1 MAPDRVPAAW
11 SELLAVGCVADDVSA
26 FGIARYAG
34 VDLATADAA
43 LAEAVEAGVLTADG
57 GVDEKFAAR
66 AVADL
71 PVERAAEVHAVVA
84 RHLLAA
90 GPERVVDAVRHARA
104 AGSVLDLEELVA
116 MADQGGRMSLALGDY
131 ASANELLTLAVELD
145 VSENFGARGARL
157 CDLADAVDGLG
168 GDARC
173 KDLLSEAARLG
184 AVAHDSALVARAAIR
199 YSDPLDWNDGD
210 TRAAGLLHQAEQLD
224 LDEETRTAIL
234 AARARIE
241 MRIPVANEDSQQLA
255 WLTRPN
261 VAQPLADEALAKSE
275 SMEPHTRLLALASW
289 RTTHRAPEFLDHRR
303 EVTAEA
309 LDLAQRLRR
318 PADQVGMAVYQAV
331 DAIESGDR
339 PLFDEALA
347 VARWVSERDGNPRL
361 RWRAHSLAAGGAL
374 IDGDAEAAEELVRRA
389 TEIAQP
395 HDVQGWFACEML
407 FAGQAVINRDDPEEI
422 VRVLPIE
429 NVPAMA
435 SPLGLAAFAYAA
447 ARIGNFPAAEA
458 RVREALALAEE
469 ESSYLLLVSRLAA
482 AVVLLDVPD
491 LHTDVVDRL
500 TPWADSV
507 AVDTNVWWCD
517 GPVSLR
523 LAELH
528 HARGRDDL
536 AQTYL
541 SKAEPVAAAVKDVR
555 AMRRSAEL
563 RAALSDVDSAPSDEF
578 ELTSREVDVLRL
590 MASGLTNPQIADRLA
605 YSLSTIRAD
614 SVQIYR
620 KLGVRGRSEAVSV
633 AHQRRLIPF
642 D

>member
-1 MAPDRVPAAW
+1 MAPKPTTNDWR
-11 SELLAVGCVADDVSA
+11 ELVAVGCVAGDLTA
-26 FGIARYAG
+26 LGIARYAG
-34 VDLATADAA
+34 VDLATAEAA
-43 LAEAVEAGVLTADG
+43 IESAREEGAFHDDG
-57 GVDEKFAAR
+57 TVANEFAAR

-71 PVERAAEVHAVVA
+71 AVERVAEVHAVVA

-90 GPERVVDAVRHARA
+90 GPDRVVDAVRHARA
-104 AGSVLDLEELVA
+104 AGSLLDLEELVA
-116 MADQGGRMSLALGDY
+116 MSDQGGRMSLALGDY
-131 ASANELLTLAVELD
+131 AAANELLTLAVELD
-145 VSENFGARGARL
+145 VSDNFTVRGDRL

-168 GDARC
+168 DDDRC

-184 AVAHDSALVARAAIR
+184 AVAHDGALVARAAIR
-199 YSDPLDWNDGD
+199 YADPLDWNDGD

-234 AARARIE
+234 AARSRIE
-241 MRIPVANEDSQQLA
+241 MRIPMASEDTQQIA
-255 WLTRPN
+255 WITRPS

-275 SMEPHTRLLALASW
+275 SMSGPVRLLALASW

-309 LDLAQRLRR
+309 LNLAQRLRR

-361 RWRAHSLAAGGAL
+361 RWRAHTLAAGAAL
-374 IDGDAEAAEELVRRA
+374 IDGDVDAAAALVGRA

-407 FAGQAVINRDDPEEI
+407 FAGQAVLDRDDPDEI
-422 VRVLPIE
+422 ALVLPVE
-429 NVPAMA
+429 DVPAMA
-435 SPLGLAAFAYAA
+435 SPLGLAAYAYAA
-447 ARIGNFPAAEA
+447 ARIGNVAAAEA
-458 RVREALALAEE
+458 RAREALALAEV
-469 ESSYLLLVSRLAA
+469 ESSYLLLMSRLAA
-482 AVVLLDVPD
+482 AVVLLDAPD
-491 LHTDVVDRL
+491 LSAEMVDRL
-500 TPWADSV
+500 TPWAGSV

-528 HARGRDDL
+528 HSRGRDDL
-536 AQTYL
+536 ALPLL

-555 AMRRSAEL
+555 ALRRAVDL
-563 RAALSDVDSAPSDEF
+563 RASLQQTDDLDDEF
-578 ELTSREVDVLRL
+578 ELTTRELDVLRL
-590 MASGLTNPQIADRLA
+590 MANGLTNPQIADRLA

-633 AHQRRLIPF
+633 ALQRRLIPF

>member
-1 MAPDRVPAAW
+1 MAPKPTTNDWR
-11 SELLAVGCVADDVSA
+11 ELVAVGCVAGDLTA
-26 FGIARYAG
+26 LGIARYAG
-34 VDLATADAA
+34 VDLATAEAA
-43 LAEAVEAGVLTADG
+43 IESAREEGAFHDDG
-57 GVDEKFAAR
+57 TVANEFAAR

-71 PVERAAEVHAVVA
+71 AVERVAEVHAVVA

-90 GPERVVDAVRHARA
+90 GPDRVVDAVRHARA
-104 AGSVLDLEELVA
+104 AGSLLDLEELVA
-116 MADQGGRMSLALGDY
+116 MSDQGGRMSLALGDY
-131 ASANELLTLAVELD
+131 AAANELLTLAVELD
-145 VSENFGARGARL
+145 VSDNFTVRGDRL

-168 GDARC
+168 DDDRC

-184 AVAHDSALVARAAIR
+184 AVAHDGALVARAAIR
-199 YSDPLDWNDGD
+199 YADPLDWNDGD

-234 AARARIE
+234 AARSRIE
-241 MRIPVANEDSQQLA
+241 MRIPMASEDTQQIA
-255 WLTRPN
+255 WITRPS

-275 SMEPHTRLLALASW
+275 SMSGPVRLLALASW

-309 LDLAQRLRR
+309 LNLAQRLRR

-361 RWRAHSLAAGGAL
+361 RWRAHTLAAGAAL
-374 IDGDAEAAEELVRRA
+374 IDGDVDAAAALVGRA

-407 FAGQAVINRDDPEEI
+407 FAGQAVLDRDDPDEI
-422 VRVLPIE
+422 ALVLPVE
-429 NVPAMA
+429 DVPAMA
-435 SPLGLAAFAYAA
+435 SPLGLAAYAYAA
-447 ARIGNFPAAEA
+447 ARIGNVAAAEA
-458 RVREALALAEE
+458 RAREALALAEV
-469 ESSYLLLVSRLAA
+469 ESSYLLLMSRLAA
-482 AVVLLDVPD
+482 AVVLLDAPD
-491 LHTDVVDRL
+491 LSAEMVDRL
-500 TPWADSV
+500 TPWAGSV

-528 HARGRDDL
+528 HSRGRDDL
-536 AQTYL
+536 ALPLL

-555 AMRRSAEL
+555 ALRRAVDL
-563 RAALSDVDSAPSDEF
+563 RASLQQADDLDDEF
-578 ELTSREVDVLRL
+578 ELTTRELDVLRL
-590 MASGLTNPQIADRLA
+590 MANGLTNPQIADRLA

-633 AHQRRLIPF
+633 ALQRRLIPF

>member
-1 MAPDRVPAAW
+1 
-11 SELLAVGCVADDVSA
+11 
-26 FGIARYAG
+26 
-34 VDLATADAA
+34 
-43 LAEAVEAGVLTADG
+43 
-57 GVDEKFAAR
+57 
-66 AVADL
+66 
-71 PVERAAEVHAVVA
+71 
-84 RHLLAA
+84 
-90 GPERVVDAVRHARA
+90 
-104 AGSVLDLEELVA
+104 
-116 MADQGGRMSLALGDY
+116 
-131 ASANELLTLAVELD
+131 
-145 VSENFGARGARL
+145 
-157 CDLADAVDGLG
+157 
-168 GDARC
+168 
-173 KDLLSEAARLG
+173 
-184 AVAHDSALVARAAIR
+184 VARAAIR
-199 YSDPLDWNDGD
+199 YADPLDWNDGD

-234 AARARIE
+234 AARSRIE
-241 MRIPVANEDSQQLA
+241 MRIPMASEDTQQIA
-255 WLTRPN
+255 WITRPS

-275 SMEPHTRLLALASW
+275 SMSGPVRLLALASW

-309 LDLAQRLRR
+309 LNLAQRLRR

-361 RWRAHSLAAGGAL
+361 RWRAHTLAAGAAL
-374 IDGDAEAAEELVRRA
+374 IDGDVDAAAALVGRA

-407 FAGQAVINRDDPEEI
+407 FAGQAVLDRDDPDEI
-422 VRVLPIE
+422 ALVLPVE
-429 NVPAMA
+429 DVPAMA
-435 SPLGLAAFAYAA
+435 SPLGLAAYAYAA
-447 ARIGNFPAAEA
+447 ARIGNVAAAEA
-458 RVREALALAEE
+458 RAREALALAEV
-469 ESSYLLLVSRLAA
+469 ESSYLLLMSRLAA
-482 AVVLLDVPD
+482 AVVLLDAPD
-491 LHTDVVDRL
+491 LSAEMVDRL
-500 TPWADSV
+500 TPWAGSV

-528 HARGRDDL
+528 HSRGRDDL
-536 AQTYL
+536 ALPLL

-555 AMRRSAEL
+555 ALRRAVDL
-563 RAALSDVDSAPSDEF
+563 RASLQQTDDLDDEF
-578 ELTSREVDVLRL
+578 ELTTRELDVLRL
-590 MASGLTNPQIADRLA
+590 MANGLTNPQIADRLA

-633 AHQRRLIPF
+633 ALQRRLIPF

>member
-1 MAPDRVPAAW
+1 MAPKPTTNDWR
-11 SELLAVGCVADDVSA
+11 ELVAVGCVAGDLTA
-26 FGIARYAG
+26 LGIARYAG
-34 VDLATADAA
+34 VDLATAEAA
-43 LAEAVEAGVLTADG
+43 IESAREEGAFHDDG
-57 GVDEKFAAR
+57 TVANEFAAR

-71 PVERAAEVHAVVA
+71 PVERVAEVHAVVA

-90 GPERVVDAVRHARA
+90 GPDRVVDAVRHARA
-104 AGSVLDLEELVA
+104 AGSLLDLEELVA
-116 MADQGGRMSLALGDY
+116 MSDQGGRMSLALGDY
-131 ASANELLTLAVELD
+131 AAANELLTLAVELD
-145 VSENFGARGARL
+145 VSDNFTVRGDRL

-168 GDARC
+168 DDDRC

-184 AVAHDSALVARAAIR
+184 AVAHDGALVARAAIR
-199 YSDPLDWNDGD
+199 YADPLDWNDGD

-234 AARARIE
+234 AARSRIE
-241 MRIPVANEDSQQLA
+241 MRIPMASEDTQQIA
-255 WLTRPN
+255 WITRPS

-275 SMEPHTRLLALASW
+275 SMSGPVRLLALASW

-309 LDLAQRLRR
+309 LNLAQRLRR

-361 RWRAHSLAAGGAL
+361 RWRAHTLAAGGAL
-374 IDGDAEAAEELVRRA
+374 IDGDVDAAAALVGRA

-407 FAGQAVINRDDPEEI
+407 FAGQAVLDRDDPDEI
-422 VRVLPIE
+422 ALVLPVE
-429 NVPAMA
+429 DVPAMA
-435 SPLGLAAFAYAA
+435 SPLGLAAYAYAA
-447 ARIGNFPAAEA
+447 ARIGNVAAAEA
-458 RVREALALAEE
+458 RAREALALAEV
-469 ESSYLLLVSRLAA
+469 ESSYLLLMSRLAA
-482 AVVLLDVPD
+482 AVVLLDAPD
-491 LHTDVVDRL
+491 LYAEMVDRL
-500 TPWADSV
+500 TPWAGSV

-528 HARGRDDL
+528 HSRGRDDL
-536 AQTYL
+536 ALPLL

-555 AMRRSAEL
+555 ALRRAVDL
-563 RAALSDVDSAPSDEF
+563 RASLQQTDDLDDEF
-578 ELTSREVDVLRL
+578 ELTTRELDVLRL
-590 MASGLTNPQIADRLA
+590 MANGLTNPQIADRLA

-633 AHQRRLIPF
+633 ALQRRLIPF

>member
-1 MAPDRVPAAW
+1 MAPKPTTNDWR
-11 SELLAVGCVADDVSA
+11 ELVAVGCVAGDLTA
-26 FGIARYAG
+26 LGIARYAG
-34 VDLATADAA
+34 VDLATAEAA
-43 LAEAVEAGVLTADG
+43 IESAREEGAFHDDG
-57 GVDEKFAAR
+57 TVANEFAAR

-71 PVERAAEVHAVVA
+71 AVERVAEVHAVVA

-90 GPERVVDAVRHARA
+90 GPDRVVDAVRHARA
-104 AGSVLDLEELVA
+104 AGSLLDLEELVA
-116 MADQGGRMSLALGDY
+116 MSDQGGRMSLALGDY
-131 ASANELLTLAVELD
+131 AAANELLTLAVELD
-145 VSENFGARGARL
+145 VSDNFTVRGDRL

-168 GDARC
+168 DDDRC

-184 AVAHDSALVARAAIR
+184 AVAHDGALVARAAIR
-199 YSDPLDWNDGD
+199 YADPLDWNDGD

-234 AARARIE
+234 AARSRIE
-241 MRIPVANEDSQQLA
+241 MRIPMASEDTQQIA
-255 WLTRPN
+255 WITRPS

-275 SMEPHTRLLALASW
+275 SMSGPVRLLALASW

-303 EVTAEA
+303 EVPAEA
-309 LDLAQRLRR
+309 LNLAQRLRR

-361 RWRAHSLAAGGAL
+361 RWRAHTLAAGAAL
-374 IDGDAEAAEELVRRA
+374 IDGDVDAAAALVGRA

-407 FAGQAVINRDDPEEI
+407 FAGQAVLDRDDPDEI
-422 VRVLPIE
+422 ALVLPVE
-429 NVPAMA
+429 DVPAMA
-435 SPLGLAAFAYAA
+435 SPLGLAAYAYAA
-447 ARIGNFPAAEA
+447 ARIGNVAAAEA
-458 RVREALALAEE
+458 RAREALALAEV
-469 ESSYLLLVSRLAA
+469 ESSYLLLMSRLAA
-482 AVVLLDVPD
+482 AVVLLDAPD
-491 LHTDVVDRL
+491 LSAEMVDRL
-500 TPWADSV
+500 TPWAGSV

-528 HARGRDDL
+528 HSRGRDDL
-536 AQTYL
+536 ALPLL

-555 AMRRSAEL
+555 ALRRAVDL
-563 RAALSDVDSAPSDEF
+563 RASLQQTDDLDDEF
-578 ELTSREVDVLRL
+578 ELTTRELDVLRL
-590 MASGLTNPQIADRLA
+590 MANGLTNPQIADRLA

-633 AHQRRLIPF
+633 ALQRRLIPF

>member
-1 MAPDRVPAAW
+1 MAPKPTTNDWR
-11 SELLAVGCVADDVSA
+11 ELVAVGCVAGDLTA
-26 FGIARYAG
+26 LGIARYAG
-34 VDLATADAA
+34 VDLATAEAA
-43 LAEAVEAGVLTADG
+43 IESAREEGAFHDDG
-57 GVDEKFAAR
+57 TVANEFAAR

-71 PVERAAEVHAVVA
+71 AVERVAEVHAVVA

-90 GPERVVDAVRHARA
+90 GPDRVVDAVRHARA
-104 AGSVLDLEELVA
+104 AGSLLDLEELVA
-116 MADQGGRMSLALGDY
+116 MSDQGGRMSLALGDY
-131 ASANELLTLAVELD
+131 AAANELLTLAVELD
-145 VSENFGARGARL
+145 VSDNFTVRGDRL

-168 GDARC
+168 DDDRC

-184 AVAHDSALVARAAIR
+184 AVAHDGALVARAAIR
-199 YSDPLDWNDGD
+199 YADPLDWNDGD

-234 AARARIE
+234 AARSRIE
-241 MRIPVANEDSQQLA
+241 MRIPMASEDTQQIA
-255 WLTRPN
+255 WITRPS

-275 SMEPHTRLLALASW
+275 SMSGPVRLLALASW

-309 LDLAQRLRR
+309 LNLAQRLRR

-361 RWRAHSLAAGGAL
+361 RWRAHTLAAGAAL
-374 IDGDAEAAEELVRRA
+374 IDGDVDAAAALVGRA
-389 TEIAQP
+389 TEIARP

-407 FAGQAVINRDDPEEI
+407 FAGQAVLDRDDPDEI
-422 VRVLPIE
+422 ALVLPVE
-429 NVPAMA
+429 DVPAMA
-435 SPLGLAAFAYAA
+435 SPLGLAAYAYAA
-447 ARIGNFPAAEA
+447 ARIGNVAAAEA
-458 RVREALALAEE
+458 RAREALALAEV
-469 ESSYLLLVSRLAA
+469 ESSYLLLMSRLAA
-482 AVVLLDVPD
+482 AVVLLDAPD
-491 LHTDVVDRL
+491 LSAEMVDRL
-500 TPWADSV
+500 TPWAGSV

-528 HARGRDDL
+528 HSRGRDDL
-536 AQTYL
+536 ALPLL

-555 AMRRSAEL
+555 ALRRAVDL
-563 RAALSDVDSAPSDEF
+563 RASLQQTDDLDDEF
-578 ELTSREVDVLRL
+578 ELTTRELDVLRL
-590 MASGLTNPQIADRLA
+590 MANGLTNPQIADRLA

-633 AHQRRLIPF
+633 ALQRRLIPF